1 MWLGNES
8 TDVTDITDIPA
19 FPMMEIMALS
29 SHRVSTCLLDEI
41 GNPIQLRVR

>member
-8 TDVTDITDIPA
+8 TDVTDIPA
-19 FPMMEIMALS
+19 SPMTEIMALS

-41 GNPIQLRVR
+41 GNSIQLRVR